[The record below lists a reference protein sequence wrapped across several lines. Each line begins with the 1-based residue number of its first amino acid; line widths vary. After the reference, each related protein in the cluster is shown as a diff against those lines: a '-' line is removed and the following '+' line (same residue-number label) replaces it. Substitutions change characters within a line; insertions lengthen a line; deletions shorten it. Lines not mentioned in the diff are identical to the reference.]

1 MSDEE
6 TRTAEGG
13 EPGGKGPSPEEVRAQ
28 EIEAT
33 AREKGWKPEE
43 EYEGPKGGFVNAD
56 EFLKR
61 EPLFDRIRDL
71 SKNNKKLERAVEA
84 MTSQFSTQV
93 KAQVALRIKELQ
105 NAKKEAIKEG
115 DIEAVEQ
122 LDAEID
128 QQKEFTAAPSTVPS
142 EVNEWI
148 DENEW
153 FVKEPEMNAW
163 AVAHNKAYVGKNPGV
178 STAESLK
185 ITTEAVKKAFPEYE
199 RWKKSEK
206 PPVTP
211 NPVAGTG
218 TPKDTKSSKGY
229 STDRLSADQ
238 KLVYEQHVK
247 RFKILSHD
255 EFFKGLEAIGELG

>member
-13 EPGGKGPSPEEVRAQ
+13 EHSPEEIRAQ
-28 EIEAT
+28 ETEAT

-43 EYEGPKGGFVNAD
+43 EYEGPKGGFVGAD

-84 MTSQFSTQV
+84 MTTQFSTQV

-115 DIEAVEQ
+115 DVEAVEQ
-122 LDAEID
+122 FDAEIE
-128 QQKEFTAAPSTVPS
+128 QHKKETVAAPSVPT
-142 EVNEWI
+142 EVEDWI

-153 FVKEPEMNAW
+153 FVKDPEMNAW
-163 AVAHNKAYVGKNPGV
+163 AIAHNKAYVGKNP
-178 STAESLK
+178 STTTADSLK
-185 ITTEAVKKAFPEYE
+185 VTADAVKIAFPDKFD
-199 RWKKSEK
+199 KKTT
-206 PPVTP
+206 PAAAPP

-218 TPKDTKSSKGY
+218 TPKDTKGSKGY
-229 STDRLSADQ
+229 SIDRLSADQ
-238 KLVYEQHVK
+238 KSVYQQMVK
-247 RFKILSHD
+247 THKVLSHD
-255 EFFKGLEAIGELG
+255 DYFKGLEEIGELS